1 MVEVVVRGDE
11 GDEEVG
17 EPESVAVGEEDGDD
31 QSDGKNSWRSCI
43 EAGGLD
49 VLTVG
54 KKRQGSRNPQES
66 VDGRGVVAAID
77 AKESILLMI
86 SSSFSMAAAS
96 KATEGDRG

>member
-1 MVEVVVRGDE
+1 MRGDE

-17 EPESVAVGEEDGDD
+17 EPESVAVGEEEGED

-43 EAGGLD
+43 EAGGLEE
-49 VLTVG
+49 LRAG

-66 VDGRGVVAAID
+66 VDGRGVAVAID

-86 SSSFSMAAAS
+86 SSSFSMATGS
-96 KATEGDRG
+96 KAAVGDRG